1 MKKTNDAIR
10 TYSERLQ
17 PQIRLFY
24 RAAHAIT
31 GSRRLAE
38 SVLSNAVLN
47 AYLNRSDWR
56 ERMSFREGVLRAV
69 FLEACDQL
77 SREPDA
83 DWDWTGLVSETEE
96 YHPLI
101 DLLTTEPP
109 EAQRTMLLRYGCNL
123 SAKEIGMLTGRLP
136 EKVREQ
142 LSRCQVRAERELHA
156 KDVNFKPF
164 ERYAAKELRLW
175 LNREN
180 SEPIDVG
187 YFLSTFEKDAAGTR
201 QPRRVAAQII
211 RTIFAILGSVILAI
225 GVWLIAILMEI

>member
-1 MKKTNDAIR
+1 MRKTNDAIR
-10 TYSERLQ
+10 IYSERLQ

-38 SVLSNAVLN
+38 CVLSNAVLS

-56 ERMSFREGVLRAV
+56 ERMSFREGVLRSI
-69 FLEACDQL
+69 FSEACEQL
-77 SREPDA
+77 SREPDP
-83 DWDWTGLVSETEE
+83 DWDWTGISPEPGGE
-96 YHPLI
+96 HPLLN
-101 DLLTTEPP
+101 LLSSEPP

-142 LSRCQVRAERELHA
+142 LSRCQVRAERDLQA
-156 KDVNFKPF
+156 RDAGVKPF
-164 ERYAAKELRLW
+164 ERYAAKEMRYW

-180 SEPIDVG
+180 SEQIDVG
-187 YFLSTFEKDAAGTR
+187 YFLSTFEKDAMGSR
-201 QPRRVAAQII
+201 QRKRVFAQIV
-211 RTIFAILGSVILAI
+211 RGFFAILGAVVLAL
-225 GVWLIAILMEI
+225 GVWLIAVLMEM

>member
-10 TYSERLQ
+10 IYSERLQ

-38 SVLSNAVLN
+38 CVLSNAALS

-56 ERMSFREGVLRAV
+56 ERMSFREGVLRAL
-69 FLEACDQL
+69 FSESCDQL

-83 DWDWTGLVSETEE
+83 DWDWTGIAPDMDGE
-96 YHPLI
+96 HPLI
-101 DLLTTEPP
+101 DILATEPP
-109 EAQRTMLLRYGCNL
+109 EAQRTMILRYGCNL
-123 SAKEIGMLTGRLP
+123 PAKEIGMLTGRLP

-156 KDVNFKPF
+156 RDVNFKPF
-164 ERYAAKELRLW
+164 ERYAAKELRQW

-187 YFLSTFEKDAAGTR
+187 YFLSTFEKDAAGTH
-201 QPRRVAAQII
+201 QPRRVVAQVL
-211 RTIFAILGSVILAI
+211 RGIFAILGAVILAF